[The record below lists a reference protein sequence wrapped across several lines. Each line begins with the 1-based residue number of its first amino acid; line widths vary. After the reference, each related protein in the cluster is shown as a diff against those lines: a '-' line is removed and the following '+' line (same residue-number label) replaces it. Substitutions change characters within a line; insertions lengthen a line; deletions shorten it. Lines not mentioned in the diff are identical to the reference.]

1 MPINGVYYSGHRQLF
16 ASLRSKVL
24 RNGVPRRTVTVG
36 SPFFERH
43 PGEEVRPLRIL
54 FDSGS
59 EGNLLFVRKTD
70 SRPYES
76 YELAF
81 PTTWETSTGLFKTG
95 KMARINLLWPEFSQ
109 SKIMSVEPD
118 VKIMDDDQMFSYDR
132 AIGSYLGHSREYE
145 DH

>member
-1 MPINGVYYSGHRQLF
+1 MPINGVYYSGHCQLF
-16 ASLRSKVL
+16 ASLRSKLL

-54 FDSGS
+54 FDSVS

-95 KMARINLLWPEFSQ
+95 KMARINLLRPEFSQ

-118 VKIMDDDQMFSYDR
+118 VKFMDDDQMFSYD
-132 AIGSYLGHSREYE
+132 
-145 DH
+145 